1 MRELFNVPED
11 VRIRLW
17 RRFNA
22 DAIYFIT
29 ELEDFGYDSLKYAGT
44 GGTLESQLLILE
56 RQVDGKWM
64 DPQLA
69 MGLTSSQTIE
79 FTAYGLSNK
88 NKSSY
93 PK

>member
-69 MGLTSSQTIE
+69 MGLTSSQTIT

-88 NKSSY
+88 N
-93 PK
+93 